1 MLLGK
6 LLEIFSSRLWS
17 ILFPQHAFRRRK
29 YRVPGSHWLEAAS
42 DQYDME
48 DISDF
53 KAVYKVGFFFL
64 FYPMYWSLFDQQGS
78 QWTIQAMR
86 MNGYTWG
93 LTILPDQFQV
103 VNPILILVCI
113 PLFNRVIYPC
123 LGELPVILQAEPTK
137 DLFGDVFQA
146 LFQMPN
152 LCRIKLSDN

>member
-42 DQYDME
+42 DRYDME

-123 LGELPVILQAEPTK
+123 LGELPVSGMCSNAQFMFNKL
-137 DLFGDVFQA
+137 
-146 LFQMPN
+146 PN
-152 LCRIKLSDN
+152 QIIWLLNYWLLV

>member
-1 MLLGK
+1 M
-6 LLEIFSSRLWS
+6 
-17 ILFPQHAFRRRK
+17 
-29 YRVPGSHWLEAAS
+29 PGSHWLEAAS
-42 DQYDME
+42 DHYDME

-137 DLFGDVFQA
+137 D
-146 LFQMPN
+146 
-152 LCRIKLSDN
+152 